1 LSNTLASSATPLTN
15 LLKKGV
21 LFIWTKDHQ
30 VAFEAL
36 KHALVSTPVLA
47 LSNFSKPFIIEMDAY
62 DDGVGTILM

>member
-1 LSNTLASSATPLTN
+1 LTN

-36 KHALVSTPVLA
+36 K
-47 LSNFSKPFIIEMDAY
+47 
-62 DDGVGTILM
+62 